1 MIFASLTASAATL
14 LAQAPAA
21 PASTSNPNFMIMM
34 GLMLVMM
41 YFVLIR
47 PQRKKQ
53 KEQETLQKSLAP
65 GDEVITIGG
74 AHGVITSLKEKTV
87 IVRVAEG
94 KIEFDRSAVSG
105 TVGKAN
111 KADPAEKLE
120 VIK

>member
-1 MIFASLTASAATL
+1 MIFVSLTASAITL

-21 PASTSNPNFMIMM
+21 SSPAGNYQPMIMV
-34 GLMLVMM
+34 GLMMVMM

-53 KEQETLQKSLAP
+53 KEQEILQKSLAA
-65 GDEVITIGG
+65 GDEVVTIGG

-87 IVRVAEG
+87 IVRMAEG
-94 KIEFDRSAVSG
+94 KIEFDRSAVSAKS
-105 TVGKAN
+105 GKAN
-111 KADPAEKLE
+111 KSDAAEKLE

>member
-1 MIFASLTASAATL
+1 MIFASLTTSAAPL

-21 PASTSNPNFMIMM
+21 QSPTGGPNFMIMM

-53 KEQETLQKSLAP
+53 KEAEALQKALAP
-65 GDEVITIGG
+65 GDEVVTIGG
-74 AHGVITSLKEKTV
+74 AHGIITSLKEKTV

-105 TVGKAN
+105 KVGKAD
-111 KADPAEKLE
+111 KTEPAEKLE

>member
-21 PASTSNPNFMIMM
+21 QSPTGGPNFMIMM

-53 KEQETLQKSLAP
+53 KDQEALQKSLAP
-65 GDEVITIGG
+65 GDEIVTIGG

-111 KADPAEKLE
+111 KLESAEKIE